1 LPSASKT
8 PPAAKSAVSSD
19 LAIGVENV
27 SITYRTTFE
36 RIPTFKSAIVR
47 LGRGERIVRLVPAVQ
62 HMSFRLNH
70 GNVLGIIGA
79 NGAGKS
85 TLLRAIAG
93 ILPPT
98 EGRIVVNGKVSTLLS
113 LGVGFDRRLTGREN
127 IVLGGLAAGLSRPE
141 IQERYEQITAFA
153 ELPDGFIEMPM
164 RTYSAGMAGRLA
176 FSVAVHMEPDI
187 LLIDEALSAGDAKFK
202 EKAAAKM
209 AELCA
214 QARTIVLVS
223 HGLGSVLDMCN
234 DTIWM
239 DKGVLMM
246 RGEPSDVADAYTDF
260 LGVSRTARS
269 TMEDI

>member
-1 LPSASKT
+1 LPS
-8 PPAAKSAVSSD
+8 VFDDD
-19 LAIGVENV
+19 LAISCQNV

-36 RIPTFKSAIVR
+36 KIPTFKSAIVR
-47 LGRGERIVRLVPAVQ
+47 LGRGERIVRLVPAVKDL
-62 HMSFRLNH
+62 SFDLLH

-98 EGRIVVNGKVSTLLS
+98 EGRIMVNGKVSTLLS
-113 LGVGFDRRLTGREN
+113 LGVGFDRRLTGRQN
-127 IVLGGLAAGLSRPE
+127 ITLGGLASGLSRPE
-141 IQERYEQITAFA
+141 IKERAEKIIDFA
-153 ELPDGFIEMPM
+153 ELPEGFIDMPM
-164 RTYSAGMAGRLA
+164 RTYSAGMGGRLA
-176 FSVAVHMEPDI
+176 FSVAVHLEPDI

-209 AELCA
+209 AELCG

-223 HGLGSVLDMCN
+223 HGLGAILEMCN
-234 DTIWM
+234 DAIWM
-239 DKGVLMM
+239 DKGKLMM
-246 RGEPSDVADAYTDF
+246 RGSPDAVADAYTDF

-269 TMEDI
+269 TMEDV

>member
-1 LPSASKT
+1 LPSDFED
-8 PPAAKSAVSSD
+8 D
-19 LAIGVENV
+19 LAISCQDV

-36 RIPTFKSAIVR
+36 KIPTFKSAIVR
-47 LGRGERIVRLVPAVQ
+47 LGRGERIVRLVPAVKDL
-62 HMSFRLNH
+62 SFDLYH

-98 EGRIVVNGKVSTLLS
+98 EGRIMVNGKVSTLLS
-113 LGVGFDRRLTGREN
+113 LGVGFDRRLTGRQN
-127 IVLGGLAAGLSRPE
+127 ITLGGLASGLSRPE
-141 IQERYEQITAFA
+141 IKERAERIIDFA
-153 ELPDGFIEMPM
+153 ELPEGFIDMPM
-164 RTYSAGMAGRLA
+164 RTYSAGMGGRLA
-176 FSVAVHMEPDI
+176 FSVAVHLEPDI

-209 AELCA
+209 AELCG

-223 HGLGSVLDMCN
+223 HGLGAILEMCN
-234 DTIWM
+234 DAIWM
-239 DKGVLMM
+239 DKGKLMM
-246 RGEPSDVADAYTDF
+246 RGSPDEVADAYTDF

-269 TMEDI
+269 TMEDV